1 MQSGYSQGQSSVGAG
16 APRSRIALL
25 VGIVGAIVFATVA
38 GARRSSSALP
48 RFNAESRS
56 SDVEINVGQPTA
68 RQMADFART
77 PGVES
82 FARLRGYA
90 FANEVQGLG
99 DLSIAAPLDRRMG
112 RTVDRSRI
120 ISGRRA
126 DPAAA
131 DEITVGASLADR
143 LHLRVGSSLAFAS
156 YTQAQI
162 DRAFSGASP
171 RAPAGPRVRLH
182 VVGIDLRP
190 LDLGVRATS
199 GGVIVLTP
207 VFRKQYDD
215 RIGQYS
221 DVLRVKTTAGPAD
234 VPRVSAAARRIFGRA
249 QVFGTQSL
257 GIESEGARNAIDVL
271 TLALWIVAGVTAAA
285 GLVTIGIVLTR
296 DVSSAEVDQATLRGL
311 GLTRSQRVMANA
323 PRVLLIAGG
332 GALLAVLGA
341 FALSPLFPVGVARR
355 ADPDP
360 GLHLDWAVLGP
371 AFLILALVVVAIA
384 GLAVVRATRSSS
396 FERDRHP
403 YRRTSTIVERAAS
416 AGVRPT
422 ATNGLRMAIQPGRGE
437 ARVPVRSAFG
447 GAVLGVA
454 GVTAALVFAASLS
467 HLVNT
472 PRLFG
477 WTWDAKVEVDA
488 PRGPCG
494 DRGDLGLAR
503 RPGVQAVAKVCTF
516 EMEVGN
522 RPVPVW
528 GFTSLHGTIDP
539 EVVAGRAPRGPN
551 EIALGSVTLDAL
563 HKRIGD
569 TVKAQGEGKA
579 RDYEIVGRIV
589 LPTIGSP
596 QPLAD
601 GAAMTAAGWKP
612 LYRVGANETDFLL
625 VRSEPGDPAAAD
637 RAVER
642 LPQTTGPHAKNLGTP
657 ILPVEIVRLRQI
669 DQIPALVAALL
680 GFFALL
686 AVGYAL
692 VTAVRRRR
700 HELAVLKI
708 LGFDRGQVRAT
719 VAWQATTLGAVG
731 LVLGIPLGII
741 GGRFAWQVVA
751 EGLGIATD
759 ITTPAL
765 WLVLSV
771 PVTLLF
777 VNLVAFF
784 PGRSAARTA
793 PAVALRTD

>member
-1 MQSGYSQGQSSVGAG
+1 M
-16 APRSRIALL
+16 
-25 VGIVGAIVFATVA
+25 
-38 GARRSSSALP
+38 
-48 RFNAESRS
+48 
-56 SDVEINVGQPTA
+56 
-68 RQMADFART
+68 
-77 PGVES
+77 
-82 FARLRGYA
+82 
-90 FANEVQGLG
+90 
-99 DLSIAAPLDRRMG
+99 
-112 RTVDRSRI
+112 
-120 ISGRRA
+120 
-126 DPAAA
+126 
-131 DEITVGASLADR
+131 
-143 LHLRVGSSLAFAS
+143 
-156 YTQAQI
+156 
-162 DRAFSGASP
+162 
-171 RAPAGPRVRLH
+171 
-182 VVGIDLRP
+182 
-190 LDLGVRATS
+190 
-199 GGVIVLTP
+199 
-207 VFRKQYDD
+207 
-215 RIGQYS
+215 
-221 DVLRVKTTAGPAD
+221 
-234 VPRVSAAARRIFGRA
+234 
-249 QVFGTQSL
+249 
-257 GIESEGARNAIDVL
+257 
-271 TLALWIVAGVTAAA
+271 
-285 GLVTIGIVLTR
+285 
-296 DVSSAEVDQATLRGL
+296 
-311 GLTRSQRVMANA
+311 
-323 PRVLLIAGG
+323 
-332 GALLAVLGA
+332 
-341 FALSPLFPVGVARR
+341 
-355 ADPDP
+355 
-360 GLHLDWAVLGP
+360 
-371 AFLILALVVVAIA
+371 
-384 GLAVVRATRSSS
+384 
-396 FERDRHP
+396 
-403 YRRTSTIVERAAS
+403 
-416 AGVRPT
+416 
-422 ATNGLRMAIQPGRGE
+422 
-437 ARVPVRSAFG
+437 
-447 GAVLGVA
+447 LGVA